1 MYTQYCK
8 PAAVFLIKQ
17 RPLIRKL
24 ESYPLSVFY
33 LRASIK
39 QSFFLPAC
47 WAFLRT
53 NKWLHHMPR
62 LKKAWLKRS
71 GFSTC
76 LTKSHFDQEPLWLLA
91 WLTMRMLTSSVQGSG
106 LDSYLSKERL
116 FDRKC
121 AMESAPSKWNLRKTS
136 FGLLSLA
143 MKKKNCGT
151 KQSNSAYAK

>member
-53 NKWLHHMPR
+53 NKWLHHMPQ

-71 GFSTC
+71 RFSTC